1 MQASIKLGDKVELI
15 KKTDL
20 LDSDIY
26 FSMIYS
32 IDDDMLRIQ
41 APIESGK
48 IIPLQFDEVYYMNV
62 YTEKGLLRAEA
73 SVEQRE
79 KTEHLHILVMKP
91 LTLFKKYQRRQYYRL
106 NCTLN
111 LIYQDSETNEAGEG
125 IVLDISGG
133 GMRFATPKELNEKEV
148 ITCHLCLRLKDETV
162 DLTVKGKVIQSKL
175 IEPERITFQNR
186 LEFIDLSLEKQ
197 ETIIKFIFE
206 EERRRRKK
214 EKGM

>member
-1 MQASIKLGDKVELI
+1 MQTSIKLGDKIELV

-20 LDSDIY
+20 LDADIY

-32 IDDDMLRIQ
+32 IDDELLRIQ

-48 IIPLQFDEVYYMNV
+48 IIPLEFDATYYMNV
-62 YTEKGLLRAEA
+62 YTEKGLLRAET
-73 SVEQRE
+73 VLEQRE
-79 KTEHLHILVMKP
+79 KTEHLHILAMKP
-91 LTLFKKYQRRQYYRL
+91 LTMFKKYQRRQYYRL

-111 LIYQDSETNEAGEG
+111 LIFQDAQTKEVGEG
-125 IVLDISGG
+125 TVLDISGG
-133 GMRFATPKELNEKEV
+133 GMRFSTDKQLSEEEV
-148 ITCHLCLRLKDETV
+148 ITCHLCLRLKEETV
-162 DLTVKGKVIQSKL
+162 DLDVKGKIIQSKI
-175 IEPERITFQNR
+175 IEPEKIAFQNR

>member
-1 MQASIKLGDKVELI
+1 MQTSIKLGDKIELV

-20 LDSDIY
+20 LDADIY

-32 IDDDMLRIQ
+32 IDDELLRIQ

-48 IIPLQFDEVYYMNV
+48 IIPLEFDATYYMNV
-62 YTEKGLLRAEA
+62 YTEKGLLRAET
-73 SVEQRE
+73 VLEQRE
-79 KTEHLHILVMKP
+79 KTEHLHILAMKP
-91 LTLFKKYQRRQYYRL
+91 LTMFKKYQRRQYYRL

-111 LIYQDSETNEAGEG
+111 LIFQDAQTKEVGEG
-125 IVLDISGG
+125 TVLDISGG
-133 GMRFATPKELNEKEV
+133 GMRFSTAKQLSEEEV
-148 ITCHLCLRLKDETV
+148 ITCHLCLRLKEETV
-162 DLTVKGKVIQSKL
+162 DLDVKGKIIQSKI
-175 IEPERITFQNR
+175 IEPEKIAFQNR

>member
-1 MQASIKLGDKVELI
+1 MQTSIKPGDKVELV

-26 FSMIYS
+26 FSMVYS
-32 IDDDMLRIQ
+32 IDNEVLRIQ

-48 IIPLQFDEVYYMNV
+48 IIPLQFDSVYYMNI
-62 YTEKGLLRAEA
+62 YTEKGLLRAET
-73 SVEQRE
+73 VLEQRE
-79 KTEHLHILVMKP
+79 KTDNLHILVMKP
-91 LTLFKKYQRRQYYRL
+91 TTLFKKYQRRQYYRL

-111 LIYQDSETNEAGEG
+111 LIYQDSNTKETGEG

-133 GMRFATPKELNEKEV
+133 GMRFSSSKELKDET
-148 ITCHLCLRLKDETV
+148 IHCHLCLRLKEETV
-162 DLTVKGKVIQSKL
+162 DIDLKGKVIQSKL
-175 IEPERITFQNR
+175 IEPERIAFQNR
-186 LEFIDLSLEKQ
+186 MEFTDLSLEKQ